1 MATESFMSGELAL
14 ATAAAFTGAALY
26 INVAEHPAR
35 LEIDSKSLLAQ
46 WRGSYS
52 RGFAMQASLALLSTL
67 LGLLAYWL
75 NGNPRWIFGALLIF
89 ANWPFTLVVI
99 LPINTRLHAVDAEN
113 PPPEVPGMIRTWGML
128 HAVRS
133 VLGLAA
139 TAVYLW
145 AIA

>member
-1 MATESFMSGELAL
+1 MATESFMAGELAL

-26 INVAEHPAR
+26 INVAEQPAR
-35 LEIDSKSLLAQ
+35 LETDSKALLAQ
-46 WRGSYS
+46 WKESYM

-75 NGNPRWIFGALLIF
+75 NGDWKWIVGAALIF
-89 ANWPFTLVVI
+89 ANWPYTLIFI
-99 LPINTRLHAVDAEN
+99 LPINTHLQAADTEN
-113 PPPEVPGMIRTWGML
+113 PPQEVRGLIRTWGML
-128 HAVRS
+128 HAGRS
-133 VLGLAA
+133 ALGLAA